1 MPTNPTY
8 ALAQQIA
15 DVCQEDLTFA
25 PAKGRILKLA
35 KAILASQQYGPDDIA
50 FAPKWF
56 ATSWFARKEPNA
68 ILTVGILQT
77 NLARIHAARV
87 AAVIAPV
94 VPRDVAPSASLA
106 DWEEDQRLSSQRER
120 IVKSHD

>member
-15 DVCQEDLTFA
+15 DVTGEDLTFA
-25 PAKGRILKLA
+25 PSKGRILKLA
-35 KAILASQQYGPDDIA
+35 KAILASAQYGPDDIA

-56 ATSWFARKEPNA
+56 ATSWFARKEPGA

-77 NLARIHAARV
+77 NLAKIHAARA

-94 VPRDVAPSASLA
+94 MPRDVVPAAALA
-106 DWEEDQRLSSQRER
+106 DWEEDQRLSKQRER
-120 IVKSHD
+120 IVRS

>member
-15 DVCQEDLTFA
+15 DVTGEDLTFA
-25 PAKGRILKLA
+25 PSKGRILKLA
-35 KAILASQQYGPDDIA
+35 KAILASAQYGPDDIA

-77 NLARIHAARV
+77 NLARIHAAR
-87 AAVIAPV
+87 AAAAITPV
-94 VPRDVAPSASLA
+94 VPRDIAPTAALA
-106 DWEEDQRLSSQRER
+106 DWEEDQRLSEHRER
-120 IVKSHD
+120 IMKT

>member
-25 PAKGRILKLA
+25 PARGRILKLA

-50 FAPKWF
+50 FAPQWF

-77 NLARIHAARV
+77 NLAKIHAARM
-87 AAVIAPV
+87 AAFIAPTAS
-94 VPRDVAPSASLA
+94 RDVIPAASLA
-106 DWEEDQRLSSQRER
+106 DWEEDQRLSAQRQR
-120 IVKSHD
+120 IIR

>member
-15 DVCQEDLTFA
+15 DVCQEDLSFA

-35 KAILASQQYGPDDIA
+35 KAILASSQYDAEDIA

-56 ATSWFARKEPNA
+56 ATSWFAKKEPNA
-68 ILTVGILQT
+68 ILTVGVLQT
-77 NLARIHAARV
+77 NLARIHAAR
-87 AAVIAPV
+87 AAAAIVPV
-94 VPRDVAPSASLA
+94 VPRDVVASASLA
-106 DWEEDQRLSSQRER
+106 DWEEDQRLSVQRAKILR
-120 IVKSHD
+120 